1 MWIFVVSFGFYINL
15 MLMIGFVINLIF
27 KKLLIGLIGDI
38 NEVIVWWIIIIYI
51 YNIWLVVFMGV
62 GDCCYDI
69 VWF

>member
-38 NEVIVWWIIIIYI
+38 KEVIVW
-51 YNIWLVVFMGV
+51 
-62 GDCCYDI
+62 
-69 VWF
+69 